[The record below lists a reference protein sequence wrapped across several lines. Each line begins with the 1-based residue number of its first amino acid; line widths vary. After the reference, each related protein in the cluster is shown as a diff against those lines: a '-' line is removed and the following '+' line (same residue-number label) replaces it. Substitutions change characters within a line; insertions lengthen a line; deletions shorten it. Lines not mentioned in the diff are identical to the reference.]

1 MTFPQALKAM
11 PILSRPKYAYV
22 GTSGPL
28 SQGIHA
34 FTHDEHS
41 SLLQL
46 MGVTPHRHNPS
57 WLTVSADGRMLYVV
71 NEHGDDEGPG
81 GSLSA
86 YRIAEDSGALNLL
99 GTVPSGGIGPVHMSL
114 HPGGRH
120 VFVAHYGSAD
130 VAVVS
135 LAADGRLGEVLC
147 TRRADETGAT
157 LGPTRAARGPAG
169 SHANS
174 GHDAPHAHMAQC
186 DPGGRYVLVTDLGL
200 DCIVAWRFDATRGEL
215 SAPQRWQA
223 SPGAGPRHL
232 AFHPQHAGHCYVLG
246 EESSTLSWLA
256 FDAGS
261 GALTTRKELSSLPP
275 GHQGTSYASDL
286 GISADGRH
294 LYALNRLHDSIAI
307 FALGADGAPSWQ
319 GEVWA
324 QGSYPRSCTLDP
336 GGRWLHVCNQR
347 SDQITSFAIA
357 ADGSLQFS
365 GQYVGVGN
373 PTALVFA

>member
-1 MTFPQALKAM
+1 MIKPLRPQAVF
-11 PILSRPKYAYV
+11 V

-28 SQGIHA
+28 GQGIHA
-34 FTHDEHS
+34 FAHDEGS
-41 SLLQL
+41 GLLSAV
-46 MGVTPHRHNPS
+46 GVTPHRHSPS
-57 WLTVSADGRMLYVV
+57 WLTVCAGARTLYAV

-86 YRIAEDSGALNLL
+86 YRLDATSGALSLL
-99 GTVPSGGIGPVHMSL
+99 STVPSGGIGPVHMSL
-114 HPGGRH
+114 HPQGRH

-135 LAADGRLGEVLC
+135 VAVDGRPGEVMC
-147 TRRADETGAT
+147 TRRAAGTGAST
-157 LGPTRAARGPAG
+157 LGPTKAARGPAG

-186 DPGGRYVLVTDLGL
+186 DPSGRHVLVTDLGL
-200 DCIVAWRFDATRGEL
+200 DCIVAWRFDAASGEL
-215 SAPQRWQA
+215 TAPQRWQA

-232 AFHPQHAGHCYVLG
+232 VFHPQDAGHCYVLS

-256 FDAGS
+256 FDADS
-261 GALTTRKELSSLPP
+261 GALTTRSELSSLPP
-275 GHQGTSYASDL
+275 GYQGTSYASDL
-286 GISADGRH
+286 RISADGRH

-307 FALGADGAPSWQ
+307 FALAADGAPSWQ

-324 QGSYPRSCTLDP
+324 HGSYPRSCTIDP
-336 GGRWLHVCNQR
+336 SGRWLHVCNQR
-347 SDQITSFAIA
+347 SDQVTSFAIA
-357 ADGSLQFS
+357 DDGGLQHS

>member
-1 MTFPQALKAM
+1 M
-11 PILSRPKYAYV
+11 PIPFHPRHAYV
-22 GTSGPL
+22 GIFGPL

-34 FTHDEHS
+34 FTHDERS
-41 SLLQL
+41 GLLQAR
-46 MGVTPHRHNPS
+46 GVTLHRHNPS
-57 WLTVSADGRMLYVV
+57 WLMLSVDGRTLYAV

-86 YRIAEDSGALNLL
+86 YRIDAASGALNLL
-99 GTVPSGGIGPVHMSL
+99 GTVPSGGTGPVHMSL

-120 VFVAHYGSAD
+120 AFVAHYGSAE
-130 VAVVS
+130 VAVVG

-147 TRRADETGAT
+147 TRKAADSGAT
-157 LGPTRAARGPAG
+157 VGPAKAAAGPVG

-174 GHDAPHAHMAQC
+174 GHDGPHAHMAQC
-186 DPGGRYVLVTDLGL
+186 DPGGRFVLVTDLGL
-200 DCIVAWRFDATRGEL
+200 DCIVAWRFDAASGEL

-223 SPGAGPRHL
+223 SAGAGPRHL
-232 AFHPQHAGHCYVLG
+232 AFHPLDAGHCYVLG

-256 FDAGS
+256 FDADS
-261 GALTTRKELSSLPP
+261 GALTTRSELSSLPP
-275 GHQGTSYASDL
+275 GYQGTSYASDL
-286 GISADGRH
+286 RVSADGRH

-307 FALGADGAPSWQ
+307 FALAADGAPSWQ

-324 QGSYPRSCTLDP
+324 QGSYPRSCTIDP
-336 GGRWLHVCNQR
+336 SGRWLHVCNQR
-347 SDQITSFAIA
+347 SDQVTSFAIA
-357 ADGSLQFS
+357 DDGGLQHS